1 MKKLLAM
8 LMVMAMIFSLAAVG
22 TAYADDADDFHID
35 LTYSNVF
42 NPAEWNYKAAE
53 LFAEAVTERTEGH
66 ITVTYHGLNEL
77 DCYADSLV
85 HAYNG
90 DNWIGLEEPS
100 LFAEYVGDCAVLAGP
115 MLFTNDEEYNYIMGS
130 EIVKDITDRLAEE
143 NIHVLDTHYSFGYRS
158 VVTNKDIYKPE
169 DLNGV
174 KLRST
179 TAPLFIKTIEC
190 MGATP
195 VPMSFTECLSS
206 ISSGVVDGFEGSTS
220 TLAGAGAPYELVKK
234 VALTNHFIATRWL
247 FMAEDVYES
256 IPEKWR
262 DILDECALEFGMWE
276 QTSCAEDEAVQIE
289 KMKTEDGVT
298 WNEVDIDAFTE
309 ACAPVYDWIVEE
321 YGANPELHQQL
332 VDLINGFRAEN
343 IQFEIRSIPRSEY
356 FYLQAIASFQNY
368 EEGYALTPTP
378 IVPSNVNGG
387 TGIFSVSA
395 MAKAVVTRDLLKIKK
410 GAKIW

>member
-115 MLFTNDEEYNYIMGS
+115 MLFTNDAEYNYIMGS

-247 FMAEDVYES
+247 FMAEDVYQEM
-256 IPEKWR
+256 PLKWR
-262 DILDECALEFGMWE
+262 NILDECALECGVWE
-276 QTSCAEDEAVQIE
+276 QTSCAEDEAVQIQ
-289 KMKTEDGVT
+289 KMKDEAGVT

-332 VDLINGFRAEN
+332 VDMINDFRA
-343 IQFEIRSIPRSEY
+343 S
-356 FYLQAIASFQNY
+356 
-368 EEGYALTPTP
+368 
-378 IVPSNVNGG
+378 
-387 TGIFSVSA
+387 
-395 MAKAVVTRDLLKIKK
+395 K
-410 GAKIW
+410 